1 MTNPA
6 LFQKVARQLPEAV
19 DWLSP
24 DNLRALLRTAGP
36 DLATL
41 VFNAQL
47 GAQGPV
53 RHTTEYVSSLRHDN
67 TFFMAAWRLYCLGGT
82 ALCAT
87 AESTS
92 TYVVLADRCPAV
104 DLFGVLAWASRFAYT
119 MSSVKD
125 PDSMAKVVARDLEC
139 ISRHVMRGLCEP
151 VEASAVQAEAV
162 LQVDQLKDVQ
172 GTVRALWNSFFSQLL
187 ERVDTRT
194 AAGQLL
200 ATVLASSGSP
210 VASWPRHVQE
220 LGMVF
225 SGASTVATVDS
236 LVRFKAVW
244 ARVISR
250 GDAVAPGVKDAWR
263 TEIFQTCMLN
273 SSVVCF
279 CLVVLF
285 FSGCVLL
292 LTRSCPEHV
301 LALRDGS
308 HEPRMAGRNH
318 L

>member
-24 DNLRALLRTAGP
+24 DNLRALLRTAGS

-53 RHTTEYVSSLRHDN
+53 RYTAEYVSSLRHDN

-82 ALCAT
+82 ALCA
-87 AESTS
+87 AGESTS
-92 TYVVLADRCPAV
+92 VVLADRCPAV

-125 PDSMAKVVARDLEC
+125 PDSMAKAVAQDLEC
-139 ISRHVMRGLCEP
+139 ISSHVMRKLCEP
-151 VEASAVQAEAV
+151 GPVQAGAASAIAVQAQA
-162 LQVDQLKDVQ
+162 DRLKDVQ
-172 GTVRALWNSFFSQLL
+172 GAVRALWNSFFSQLL

-194 AAGQLL
+194 ADGQLL
-200 ATVLASSGSP
+200 AVVLASSGSP

-279 CLVVLF
+279 CLVELF
-285 FSGCVLL
+285 FSGIYIYVCAPDAHTDTKLFG
-292 LTRSCPEHV
+292 TCSRT
-301 LALRDGS
+301 AR
-308 HEPRMAGRNH
+308 RTA
-318 L
+318 